1 MGLFV
6 ACMVLAALVLGAV
19 IGGIVLAWRR
29 GRVLTSPA
37 MDEVVEPHRLG
48 AEALG
53 ESATLLQFS
62 TRSCTRCPGVH
73 RVLADVARDRS
84 GVLHLD
90 VDVTHRPDIAR
101 HFRVMQTPTT
111 LVLDRHGMVQT
122 RFGGTPGRSVVELE
136 LARLTAQAH
145 AE

>member
-6 ACMVLAALVLGAV
+6 ACMVLAALVLAAV
-19 IGGIVLAWRR
+19 IGGIVFAWHR
-29 GRVLTSPA
+29 GRVSPLSPNH
-37 MDEVVEPHRLG
+37 EVVEPHRLG
-48 AEALG
+48 AETLG

-73 RVLADVARDRS
+73 RTLADVARDRS

-101 HFRVMQTPTT
+101 HFHVMQTPTT
-111 LVLDRHGMVQT
+111 LVLDRNGMVQT
-122 RFGGTPGRSVVELE
+122 RFGGIPGRRVVELE
-136 LARLTAQAH
+136 LSRLMAQAH

>member
-6 ACMVLAALVLGAV
+6 ACMLLAALVLAGV
-19 IGGIVLAWRR
+19 IGGLLFAWQRS
-29 GRVLTSPA
+29 RVSPA
-37 MDEVVEPHRLG
+37 SGIEVVEPHRLG

-62 TRSCTRCPGVH
+62 TRSCVRCPGVH
-73 RVLADVARDRS
+73 RTLAEVARDRS

-101 HFRVMQTPTT
+101 HFHVMQTPTT
-111 LVLDRHGMVQT
+111 LVLDHNGMVQT
-122 RFGGTPGRSVVELE
+122 RFGGIPGRRVVELE
-136 LARLTAQAH
+136 VSRLQAQAL

>member
-6 ACMVLAALVLGAV
+6 ACMLLAALVLAGV
-19 IGGIVLAWRR
+19 IGGLIFAWQRS
-29 GRVLTSPA
+29 RVGPSP
-37 MDEVVEPHRLG
+37 DIEVVEPHRLG

-73 RVLADVARDRS
+73 HTLADVARDRS

-101 HFRVMQTPTT
+101 HFHVMQTPTT

-122 RFGGTPGRSVVELE
+122 RFGGIPGRRVVELE
-136 LARLTAQAH
+136 LARLMAQAR

>member
-6 ACMVLAALVLGAV
+6 ACMLLAALVLAAV
-19 IGGIVLAWRR
+19 IGGIVFAWRL
-29 GRVLTSPA
+29 GRVSSPPLGH
-37 MDEVVEPHRLG
+37 EVIEPHRLG

-73 RVLADVARDRS
+73 RTLADVARDRS

-101 HFRVMQTPTT
+101 HFHVMQTPTT
-111 LVLDRHGMVQT
+111 LVLDRNGMVQT
-122 RFGGTPGRSVVELE
+122 RFGGIPGRSVVELE
-136 LARLTAQAH
+136 LSRLTAQAH

>member
-6 ACMVLAALVLGAV
+6 ACMLLAALVLAAV
-19 IGGIVLAWRR
+19 IGGLVFAWQRS
-29 GRVLTSPA
+29 RVPSSPS
-37 MDEVVEPHRLG
+37 DVEIVEPHRLG
-48 AEALG
+48 ADALG

-73 RVLADVARDRS
+73 RTLADVVRDKS

-101 HFRVMQTPTT
+101 HFHVMQTPTT
-111 LVLDRHGMVQT
+111 LVLDRNGMVQT
-122 RFGGTPGRSVVELE
+122 RFGGIPGRRVVELE
-136 LARLTAQAH
+136 LTRLMAEAR